1 MDMKLSCDAAAPLIA
16 RHADDALTDED
27 RVLLEK
33 HLDACDGCRGV
44 LRAQREVAALLRT
57 RVPDA
62 RVDLASRISARLDDE
77 AGVFGLANW
86 RAWTLGLAP
95 VAAALMLAAY
105 LGLGASASTVSQSAT
120 AGDEWAT
127 AATSVLMQPAAS
139 ADVLLEEVLTGSAES
154 SGGARDVR

>member
-1 MDMKLSCDAAAPLIA
+1 
-16 RHADDALTDED
+16 
-27 RVLLEK
+27 
-33 HLDACDGCRGV
+33 

-62 RVDLASRISARLDDE
+62 RVDLASRVFARLDEE

-105 LGLGASASTVSQSAT
+105 LGLGASASTASQSAT

-127 AATSVLMQPAAS
+127 AATSVLMQPATS
-139 ADVLLEEVLTGSAES
+139 GDVLVEEVLTGSAES
-154 SGGARDVR
+154 GGGARDVR